1 MTLTTSERIIV
12 DQAAY
17 AAAKAVVKDVLTDI
31 TRIVENAVEKASTG
45 DDRIVKLLDVIA
57 NAQVSAAGSYAA
69 TLKAE
74 LAAARRKKE

>member
-1 MTLTTSERIIV
+1 MAFTTSERIII
-12 DQAAY
+12 DEAAY
-17 AAAKAVVKDVLTDI
+17 AASRAAVKDVMTDI
-31 TRIVENAVEKASTG
+31 TRIVENALAKATTG
-45 DDRIVKLLDVIA
+45 DDRIMKLLDVIA